1 MCISRRKSENL
12 KAFENLRDQVLRV
25 MKQNTLS
32 IEQLEKEIEPRDRE
46 LFVDVVRE
54 LVDEGM
60 LVYDKVWRLRG

>member
-1 MCISRRKSENL
+1 
-12 KAFENLRDQVLRV
+12 